1 MNFCLFYAWR
11 EMRRRPMR
19 FVSLGCFLGIFS
31 FVISSVYGIIMCYS
45 GNVKDALLQAGILLL
60 FLLGLMTLVACFLCL
75 ERYRA
80 CAAEYEAMQMYGLT
94 EVGLRKMHII
104 QMLILS
110 AMVIPLSQFLSVL
123 FCCGMFSRNIDAL
136 AALESS
142 AAQAWPAWYVSRTEF
157 PTLTFVPFSVPGYAV
172 CTVLLL
178 AAGLSASLWAD
189 HLCCRSKASSIVSS
203 LAKQN
208 GGVICDWTSYRRLTY
223 ARTRKS
229 LWNLRVVSAAA
240 FFLPVFLFG
249 ASLLFSPV
257 SAPGDMTV
265 SIAETAYTEVDAA
278 LTARIIALV
287 GEERCQI
294 IRDGD
299 AVFALQLMFDD
310 QTWIQTAGEILA
322 IPGIEAY
329 YVSVSRLS
337 RAVSGIK
344 SDLLCRGFAFLAL
357 VSLLAACIGI
367 FYVISDQLRARAT
380 EFRVL
385 TMFGV
390 RSLFRL
396 KALSIFRML
405 LPGSILIGIT
415 AVLLIRSM
423 NLSGGAVEGTWV
435 AELLFAG
442 LGTSVVSP
450 ILFAFSAAWFLR
462 PEKRE

>member
-1 MNFCLFYAWR
+1 MNFSLFYAWR
-11 EMRRRPMR
+11 EMRRRPIR
-19 FVSLGCFLGIFS
+19 FVSLGCFLGIYS
-31 FVISSVYGIIMCYS
+31 FVISSVYGILICYS
-45 GNVKDALLQAGILLL
+45 GNLRDALPQAGILL
-60 FLLGLMTLVACFLCL
+60 FLHLGLMMLVVCFLCL

-80 CAAEYEAMQMYGLT
+80 CSAEYQAMQMYGLT
-94 EVGLRKMHII
+94 ARNLRTIHII
-104 QMLILS
+104 QILILS
-110 AMVIPLSQFLSVL
+110 ATVIPLTQLLSVL
-123 FCCGMFSRNIDAL
+123 FCRVIVSQNI
-136 AALESS
+136 AALTALEASVV
-142 AAQAWPAWYVSRTEF
+142 QNWPERYVSGVKF
-157 PTLTFVPFSVPGYAV
+157 PSLSFASFSVTGHAV

-189 HLCCRSKASSIVSS
+189 HLCCCSKDSSIVSS

-208 GGVICDWTSYRRLTY
+208 GGAICDWNSYRRLTY
-223 ARTRKS
+223 ARIRKS
-229 LWNLRVVSAAA
+229 LWNMRLVSAAA

-249 ASLLFSPV
+249 ASLLFGPV

-287 GEERCQI
+287 GEEHCQI

-299 AVFALQLMFDD
+299 AVFALQLMLDD

-337 RAVSGIK
+337 RVISGIQ
-344 SDLLCRGFAFLAL
+344 SELLCRCFEAL
-357 VSLLAACIGI
+357 SFMSLLAACIGI
-367 FYVISDQLRARAT
+367 FYVIADQLRARAA

-396 KALSIFRML
+396 KAVFKNPARQY
-405 LPGSILIGIT
+405 
-415 AVLLIRSM
+415 
-423 NLSGGAVEGTWV
+423 
-435 AELLFAG
+435 
-442 LGTSVVSP
+442 
-450 ILFAFSAAWFLR
+450 R
-462 PEKRE
+462 PETAFTVPRATPIV